1 MQKYVDSRECE
12 YSMNP
17 LESAETHDQEAGDE
31 ERATMPMP
39 GFGKPLSR
47 MKAKSLPQREG

>member
-17 LESAETHDQEAGDE
+17 LESAETHDQETGDE
-31 ERATMPMP
+31 DFFYELLAEMR
-39 GFGKPLSR
+39 
-47 MKAKSLPQREG
+47 LP